1 MVGLVAEAAQ
11 IMCSQIPPHFP
22 DHVNRHERQRLD
34 GGNQRLF
41 QYTDA
46 DGYVIEERR
55 GSYHFVQGWK
65 QQGHRNDVCFPF

>member
-34 GGNQRLF
+34 NGNQRLF

-46 DGYVIEERR
+46 DGYMIEERR

-65 QQGHRNDVCFPF
+65 QQGHRNDVCFSF